1 MSTGLIAL
9 LDDVAGLAKV
19 AAATLDDAAGQAARA
34 GAKAAGVVIDDAA
47 VTPTFVTGF
56 AASREVP
63 IVARIALGSLKNKL
77 VYLLPAALVLSLVA
91 PWAITPLLMA
101 GGVYLCFEGV
111 EKILH
116 ASRPDGHAA
125 APAATVPADP
135 KALEDQKVRSAIQ
148 TDLVLSAE
156 IMAITLGSVPNAGF
170 AVQAA
175 VLAVVGVGITVLV
188 YGAVALIVKADDA
201 GLALSRASWPPAGL
215 RPLVHAIGRGLV
227 LGMPPFLRTLSVVGT
242 AAMIWVGGGILLHGL
257 DVLGVPGPAYLAHM
271 VSSAAAA
278 AVPVAQGV
286 VEWLAGAA
294 VSGVVGLCVG
304 AAAIP
309 LAQRI
314 AAPLLHRLRWRPAPA
329 AHRAVE

>member
-19 AAATLDDAAGQAARA
+19 AAATLDDAAGQAAKA

-77 VYLLPAALVLSLVA
+77 VYLLPAALLLSLAA
-91 PWAITPLLMA
+91 PWAITPLLM
-101 GGVYLCFEGV
+101 GGGIYLCFEGA
-111 EKILH
+111 EKTLH
-116 ASRPDGHAA
+116 GLHPAGRAI
-125 APAATVPADP
+125 APAAEVAADP
-135 KALEDQKVRSAIQ
+135 LVLEDQKVRSAIQ

-156 IMAITLGSVPNAGF
+156 IMAITLGAVPDAGF

-175 VLAVVGVGITVLV
+175 VLAVVGIGITGLV

-201 GLALSRASWPPAGL
+201 GLALSRASWPPSAL
-215 RPLVHAIGRGLV
+215 RPLAHAAGRGLV
-227 LGMPPFLRTLSVVGT
+227 LGMPPLLRALSVIGT

-257 DVLGVPGPAYLAHM
+257 EVLGLPGPAHLAHGL
-271 VSSAAAA
+271 STSAAAA
-278 AVPVAQGV
+278 MPVAHGI
-286 VEWLAGAA
+286 VEWLTGAA
-294 VSGVVGLCVG
+294 ISGGVGLCVG

-309 LAQRI
+309 LAGYVAR
-314 AAPLLHRLRWRPAPA
+314 PLLLRLRRQTATA
-329 AHRAVE
+329 G